1 MYYEQD
7 YIMRLIHD
15 MERLKLALLFY
26 GHLNTYSDAFLEK
39 ADFSREEIRAGIE
52 NTLELYGYKGVE
64 ELLSE

>member
-39 ADFSREEIRAGIE
+39 ADFSREEIKAGIE

-64 ELLSE
+64 ELPWE

>member
-26 GHLNTYSDAFLEK
+26 VHLNTYSDAFL
-39 ADFSREEIRAGIE
+39 
-52 NTLELYGYKGVE
+52 
-64 ELLSE
+64 